1 LVGDIHGAKRA
12 MKRMVEKTAS
22 EKRANRLSEKS
33 AQNFFKPDAGT
44 AVACGFASV
53 TLLTILLL

>member
-1 LVGDIHGAKRA
+1 
-12 MKRMVEKTAS
+12 MVEKTAS
-22 EKRANRLSEKS
+22 AKRANRLSEKS